1 MEHRLVNAVEQALG
15 WRGSAQLGR
24 EFARGGLGDP
34 DLLERLLTPNKLLDL
49 VMRRSLSNPQV
60 RLFRE
65 GNELHP
71 REYLSPVTTR
81 RGQNISMVNM
91 RRLGNLLDSGATLVL
106 DGGNA
111 FDATLEV
118 ACRAMQ
124 WWAHER
130 VQVNIYTTTG
140 DTAGFGL
147 HWDDHEVLVVQI
159 AGEKAWQVRGASRV
173 APMFRD
179 SERNDTPPKD
189 IVWEGTMVAGD
200 VMHIPRGYWH
210 CATRVGQGAGGH
222 STHMTFG
229 FPRRTGASWLGWL
242 AEWCR
247 DDEVFRHNLHRD
259 DSPREQEEQARE
271 LTEAARKL
279 IAARGPSLYLDRIE
293 QETTPARH
301 VPWIEAFGPLDAVVC
316 TTEFAPRIDVNE
328 GQVEIVSSGLRLGI
342 AAEAEPAAR
351 MLLSGHPV
359 HLTPEVP
366 IETRLD
372 GILRGLASV
381 FVKEGLCSVLTPEL
395 FSGYTDLVTNAI
407 P

>member
-1 MEHRLVNAVEQALG
+1 
-15 WRGSAQLGR
+15 
-24 EFARGGLGDP
+24 
-34 DLLERLLTPNKLLDL
+34 
-49 VMRRSLSNPQV
+49 V
-60 RLFRE
+60 R
-65 GNELHP
+65 
-71 REYLSPVTTR
+71 
-81 RGQNISMVNM
+81 
-91 RRLGNLLDSGATLVL
+91 
-106 DGGNA
+106 
-111 FDATLEV
+111 
-118 ACRAMQ
+118 
-124 WWAHER
+124 
-130 VQVNIYTTTG
+130 VNIYTTTG

-159 AGEKAWQVRGASRV
+159 AGEKSWQVRGASRV

-179 SERNDTPPKD
+179 SERNDTPPEH
-189 IVWEGTMVAGD
+189 IVSEGTMVAGD

-247 DDEVFRHNLHRD
+247 DDEVFRHNLHRE
-259 DSPREQEEQARE
+259 DSPREQEQQARE
-271 LTEAARKL
+271 LSEAARKL
-279 IAARGPSLYLDRIE
+279 IAARGPSLYLDRI
-293 QETTPARH
+293 
-301 VPWIEAFGPLDAVVC
+301 
-316 TTEFAPRIDVNE
+316 DVSQ

-359 HLTPEVP
+359 HLAPEDP
-366 IETRLD
+366 AATRLD

-395 FSGYTDLVTNAI
+395 SSGYTDLVTNAT